1 MGRPKKLNVKP
12 NKHGDNPLSL
22 RVRTSDLMVLR
33 EAMLHYRKHMRNQ
46 YKTYPFESQEALLC
60 SDLISSSTYLLA
72 RIDQRFEYDLK
83 YVEPKDRDFYNRVRV
98 LYKGV
103 R

>member
-1 MGRPKKLNVKP
+1 MGRPKKLNIKP

-33 EAMLHYRKHMRNQ
+33 EAILHYRKHMRNQ
-46 YKTYPFESQEALLC
+46 MRTFERKTQEFQLC
-60 SDLISSSTYLLA
+60 DDLVGSSTYLLA